1 MIYHILVKICGKF
14 LGFTFFLLNQ
24 KHGFDYT
31 DERNCVGWE
40 KCLNVFL
47 WNILFVTQHYS
58 TVQIITIDTHWW
70 NIANELSV
78 NMTIICFLV
87 IPFCSNTYTAVCI
100 LIMVFVF
107 VWLQFWIYLLS
118 LSILVLIDFVARM
131 LYRSPKF

>member
-40 KCLNVFL
+40 KCLNVFCEIFYSSH
-47 WNILFVTQHYS
+47 NI
-58 TVQIITIDTHWW
+58 TVQFKSLQLIHIDTHWW

-118 LSILVLIDFVARM
+118 LSILVLIDFDKLGM
-131 LYRSPKF
+131 D